1 MDGLEQLE
9 QEIRRHFYMAQLT
22 SGAVRNGHME
32 AARQL
37 AALRDRIGGEES
49 RQKSR
54 SGNHIRSPL
63 LRFLARKT
71 ARLRAKKF
79 RGS

>member
-1 MDGLEQLE
+1 MDGMEQLE

-37 AALRDRIGGEES
+37 AALRDRIGGEEP
-49 RQKSR
+49 RQESR
-54 SGNHIRSPL
+54 SGSHSFSHLQRFFANRAAL
-63 LRFLARKT
+63 LEAKRFH
-71 ARLRAKKF
+71 
-79 RGS
+79 GH